1 MEQDRARTIRDRMRQ
16 DWAGRSRY
24 YAANAAEKN
33 RGYAKTLVALVNP
46 APGERVLDVAT
57 GPGVVALE
65 AAHAVGPTG
74 QVAATDL
81 VPEWEAVIAEA
92 CAREHLTAVEFQT
105 MGAEALTFPDGIFDV
120 AFCQF
125 GLMFLPDPVQALR
138 EMHRVLRD
146 GGRLGVAVWSTP
158 DKVGHFLVL
167 RTALK
172 YGPRVPPAERM
183 PSPLDLG
190 EPGLIE
196 RHVASAGFRQ
206 IEVTYETREMIVT
219 DPEAEWRKHRD
230 EPSGMAAK
238 VIAALAADERERL
251 HDEVIEAL
259 NHYRQEGMVRLP
271 SEAIIVTAR
280 R

>member
-1 MEQDRARTIRDRMRQ
+1 MEQGRAQAIRDRMRH

-24 YAANAAEKN
+24 YAANAADRN
-33 RGYAKTLVALVNP
+33 RGYAKKLVALVNP

-74 QVAATDL
+74 QVVATDL
-81 VPEWEAVIAEA
+81 VPEWEEVITEA
-92 CAREHLTAVEFQT
+92 CAREHLTAVESHT
-105 MGAEALTFPDGIFDV
+105 MGAETLDFPEASFDV

-125 GLMFLPDPVQALR
+125 GLMFVPDPVQALR

-158 DKVGHFLVL
+158 DKVGHLLVL

-172 YGPRVPPAERM
+172 YGPRVPPPERM

-196 RHVASAGFRQ
+196 RHVASAGFRE
-206 IEVTYETREMIVT
+206 IEVTHETREMIIA
-219 DPEAEWRKHRD
+219 DPEAEWRKQRD
-230 EPSGMAAK
+230 EPGGMAAK
-238 VIAALAADERERL
+238 VIAALAVDERERL
-251 HDEVIEAL
+251 HEEVIEAL
-259 NHYRQEGMVRLP
+259 NQHLHDGAVRLS